1 MVRLFWC
8 RGSDEE
14 IWNEIMKEANE
25 ELTRKKSFRKAQNRK
40 STEKDANSNGISS
53 RATDTTAKEA
63 KKKMKHKLLAS
74 ISAMNL
80 RWIPMVEVTL
90 DRLEKLTGG
99 RLYYSVP

>member
-1 MVRLFWC
+1 MIRLFWC

-14 IWNEIMKEANE
+14 IWNEIMKEASE

-63 KKKMKHKLLAS
+63 KKNEAQAAS
-74 ISAMNL
+74 LYQCDEPEMV
-80 RWIPMVEVTL
+80 PMVEVTL